1 MLSAIAAQRLHNQV
15 LTRAGLRR
23 PEDVI
28 KWLGAVQAQEYEPA
42 KWALGIRMRDGAVD
56 DIVERAFEEGRI
68 LRTHV
73 MRPTWHFVTPDDI
86 RWLAELTAPR
96 LQRLISTYRRQ
107 LNLDTALLVRGT
119 TIVERALRDRNYLTR
134 NELGERLKRA
144 NLSLSGVRLG
154 HLAMYAELEG
164 VICSGPRRGK
174 QFTYGLLAE
183 RAPQAVRMSRDES
196 LATLARRFFS
206 SHGPATI
213 RDFVWWSGLTT
224 PDAKQGLEMNRARR
238 LEIDGQTYW
247 TIGPAP
253 RAARRARRVHLLP
266 IYDEY
271 FVAYRDRQAVPPGPA
286 RVPAASGGTV
296 SFRHSLVVGGQIA
309 GTWRMRRLPTAVIID
324 AFPLRRLTVPE
335 RRGLLEAVHDY
346 ERFLRTPVELLV

>member
-1 MLSAIAAQRLHNQV
+1 LLLSAIATQRLHNQL

-42 KWALGIRMRDGAVD
+42 KWALGIRMRDGSVD
-56 DIVERAFEEGRI
+56 DTVERAFEGARI

-86 RWLAELTAPR
+86 RWLTELTGR
-96 LQRLISTYRRQ
+96 RVQRLMSTYHRQ
-107 LNLDTALLVRGT
+107 LELDSGLLVRGT
-119 TIVERALRDRNYLTR
+119 TIIERALRDRTHLTR
-134 NELGERLKRA
+134 NEIGERLKRA
-144 NLSLSGVRLG
+144 SLSFDGLRLA

-174 QFTYGLLAE
+174 QFTYALLAE
-183 RAPQAVRMSRDES
+183 RAPNAARLPREEA
-196 LATLARRFFS
+196 LATLARRYFT

-224 PDAKQGLEMNRARR
+224 ADAKQGLEMNRARR

-247 TIGPAP
+247 TIGPVP
-253 RAARRARRVHLLP
+253 QGARRARRVHLLP

-271 FVAYRDRQAVPPGPA
+271 FVAYRDRHAVPHGPSL
-286 RVPAASGGTV
+286 VPAGVNRVT
-296 SFRHSLVVGGQIA
+296 FRHSLVVGGQIA
-309 GTWRMRRLPTAVIID
+309 GTWRTKRQAKTVVVDGCL
-324 AFPLRRLTVPE
+324 LRRLTARE
-335 RRGLLEAVHDY
+335 QRGLLEAVHHY
-346 ERFLRTPVELLV
+346 ERFLRTPVECLM

>member
-1 MLSAIAAQRLHNQV
+1 MLSAIAAQRLHNQL
-15 LTRAGLRR
+15 LTRSGLQR

-28 KWLGAVQAQEYEPA
+28 RWLGAVQAQEYEPA
-42 KWALGIRMRDGAVD
+42 KWALGIRMRDGAAD
-56 DIVERAFEEGRI
+56 DTVERAFEDGRI

-86 RWLAELTAPR
+86 RWLTELTAPR
-96 LQRLISTYRRQ
+96 LQRLMSTYRRQ
-107 LNLDTALLVRGT
+107 LQMDSDVLVRGT
-119 TIVERALRDRNYLTR
+119 TIVERALRDRHYLTR

-144 NLSLSGVRLG
+144 NLSLSGIRLA
-154 HLAMYAELEG
+154 HLAMFAELEG

-183 RAPQAVRMSRDES
+183 RAPQAVRKSRDEA
-196 LATLARRFFS
+196 LATLARRFFT

-253 RAARRARRVHLLP
+253 RGALRARRVHLLP

-271 FVAYRDRQAVPPGPA
+271 VVAYRDRQAVPNGPS
-286 RVPAASGGTV
+286 RVPARRGEPV
-296 SFRHSLVVGGQIA
+296 IFRHSLIVDGQIA
-309 GTWRMRRLPTAVIID
+309 GTWRTRRQSDAVIID
-324 AFPLRRLTVPE
+324 AFPLRRLNAPE
-335 RRGLLEAVHDY
+335 RRGLLEAVHHY
-346 ERFLRTPVELLV
+346 ERFLCAPVQLLV